1 MKQIVIISR
10 SEAIRHLR
18 SLDPGEIIDLEGP
31 GAARETI
38 AESAIGLIV
47 GQDARGWAAE
57 KKHLRWTVRDLLQEF
72 GPQRGDRVKI
82 VTRGD
87 ALGTVERI
95 DSLDEYEVSIDGG
108 NVVVAM
114 RDDLE
119 IVPAST
125 L

>member
-18 SLDPGEIIDLEGP
+18 SLDPGEIIDFEGP

-72 GPQRGDRVKI
+72 GPQRVIDTPITEHGFAGLAVGAAFAGLKPI
-82 VTRGD
+82 VEFMTWNFAMQVYRG
-87 ALGTVERI
+87 
-95 DSLDEYEVSIDGG
+95 
-108 NVVVAM
+108 
-114 RDDLE
+114 
-119 IVPAST
+119 
-125 L
+125 